1 MKVFSDPL
9 NTLLDSGRFVMAD
22 LFAFGLISGI
32 NLRYTNF
39 DRDIISGGYPYSSSG
54 LLIKRSALHWKND
67 LSVDTLDLEISPQG
81 SALISGTP
89 FLTAV
94 RQGIFDGAAFILGR
108 AFFSAPVGITDAP
121 VEAPALFYGRV
132 GDFEADRTKADMVIN
147 SHLELLNI
155 PCPREIYESGCPN
168 LLYGPIICRATPV
181 TSGTATVSV
190 VNAEN
195 SFDSD
200 INDTN
205 RIYTGGYLEWTYGA
219 NLGLKGKI
227 KSSIAYTMIFAGIW
241 PSAVTVGDTFIATA
255 GCDKTS
261 QTCQAIF
268 SNNVAN
274 FRGFPYIPRAES
286 AQSV

>member
-1 MKVFSDPL
+1 MKTFSAEL

-22 LFAFGLISGI
+22 LFAFGLISGV

-39 DRDIISGGYPYSSSG
+39 DRDIISGGYTYSSSG

-67 LSVDTLDLEISPQG
+67 LSVDTLDLEIFPQG
-81 SALISGTP
+81 SALIEGTP

-108 AFFSAPVGITDAP
+108 AFFSVPVGITDAP
-121 VEAPALFYGRV
+121 VGAPALFYGRV
-132 GDFEADRTKADMVIN
+132 GDFEADRTKAVMVIN
-147 SHLELLNI
+147 SHLELLNV
-155 PCPREIYESGCPN
+155 PVPREIYEAGCPN
-168 LLYGPIICRATPV
+168 LLYGTTICRATPV
-181 TSGTATVSV
+181 TSGTATVSI

-200 INDTN
+200 INDEN
-205 RIYTGGYLEWTYGA
+205 EIYTGGYLEWLSGD
-219 NLGLKGKI
+219 NLGLKGRI
-227 KSSIAYTMIFAGIW
+227 KTSVAWTMTFAGIW
-241 PSAVTVGDTFIATA
+241 PSPVSVGDTFVATA
-255 GCDKTS
+255 GCDKTF

-268 SNNVAN
+268 GNNVAN

-286 AQSV
+286 AQIV